1 MVTNDRLMINPDSSC
16 DSCVDIARNV
26 IREKFEFER
35 TDLVGVSLDYYFEN
49 SFAATRSVP
58 AALQQ
63 RDGETGGENAE
74 VESRKYA
81 DRITGWNVWEWNGR
95 RRDGESLALLIWPI
109 YRCHKLLA
117 RTDIVL
123 TFSQS
128 LMYVIKIFVM
138 ILSKINVSMRLFT
151 RIFQN
156 E

>member
-81 DRITGWNVWEWNGR
+81 DRITG
-95 RRDGESLALLIWPI
+95 
-109 YRCHKLLA
+109 
-117 RTDIVL
+117 
-123 TFSQS
+123 
-128 LMYVIKIFVM
+128 
-138 ILSKINVSMRLFT
+138 
-151 RIFQN
+151 
-156 E
+156 